1 MSVWT
6 YAGDPEANDRAAVRF
21 LVGDTVEADAI
32 FQDEEIDWL
41 LLQNANVY
49 FAAALAADA
58 ASAKFSSSAKAGVK
72 TKTVGALSISYSN
85 TERAAEY
92 RTMATSLRT
101 RGAINSS
108 IIGIYAGGISKS
120 DKKTN
125 EQDTDWNQP
134 NFKLGMHDN
143 PQTQRNL
150 ALSTST

>member
-6 YAGDPEANDRAAVRF
+6 YTGDPEANDRDAVRF
-21 LVGDTVEADAI
+21 LVGDTVEKDAI
-32 FQDEEIDWL
+32 FQDEEIDWIL
-41 LLQNANVY
+41 TQNANVY

-58 ASAKFSSSAKAGVK
+58 ASAQFSSAAKDGVK

-92 RTMATSLRT
+92 RTMASGLRT
-101 RGAINSS
+101 RAATNSRF
-108 IIGIYAGGISKS
+108 IFYAGGISIA

-134 NFKLGMHDN
+134 NFKLGQFDN
-143 PQTQRNL
+143 PQIQRNP